1 MNVLPMVN
9 KGLTLFQWKQDIEAA
24 EKCCQEALE
33 IDPECEAAV
42 ATLAQLTLQQGKID
56 IAIKMFDR
64 QTALARSE
72 PELISALTYQYVS
85 TDSWPIQRRHNP
97 GALSNTSK
105 HCFIFVVCMTL
116 TISYFLG
123 HRGSS
128 AVHARVPRHGC
139 STRAD
144 G

>member
-9 KGLTLFQWKQDIEAA
+9 KGLALFQWKQDIEAA

-64 QTALARSE
+64 QTQLARSE
-72 PELISALTYQYVS
+72 PELISELTYQYVS
-85 TDSWPIQRRHNP
+85 
-97 GALSNTSK
+97 ALSFMINSWRSFQ
-105 HCFIFVVCMTL
+105 CCAVPMSCSMLMTC
-116 TISYFLG
+116 YFPG
-123 HRGSS
+123 HRGSG
-128 AVHARVPRHGC
+128 AVHARVPGHGGPAW
-139 STRAD
+139 TD